1 MNNYNQYSKFYNKS
15 SLWEKIAKYAKKAG
29 VKLIYMALLLYYVA
43 TDPNTPAK
51 DKAIIFAALGYFICP
66 IDLIP
71 DAIPVA
77 GFSDDLAALSGACI
91 AVANNITP
99 EIESRAKNQLHR
111 WCSNIDESE
120 LTIYY

>member
-1 MNNYNQYSKFYNKS
+1 MNNYNQYSTFYNKS
-15 SLWEKIAKYAKKAG
+15 SLWEKIAKHAKKAG
-29 VKLIYMALLLYYVA
+29 VKLIYMALVLYYVV
-43 TDPNTPAK
+43 TDSNTPAK
-51 DKAIIFAALGYFICP
+51 DKAIIVAALGYFICP

-77 GFSDDLAALSGACI
+77 GFSDDFAALSGACI

-111 WCSNIDESE
+111 WFSNIDESE